1 MKNALTAFLAVL
13 ILSAAISLPAA
24 AQIGKRFPSE
34 RKVVTDPVTG
44 VELVF
49 LTTGEAGDSKI
60 YQTHNQWT
68 ADSQW
73 LVFRSNRVKGEAMAV
88 HEKNGDIVQITEGG
102 YRGMLNV
109 ARKSMNLYL
118 MRWAGKQ
125 EGDATMEIVRVDL
138 GKLFADS
145 EKGKLKGADAY
156 QTVCGV
162 IPAEMRGDGDMV
174 LDADEEWAWFRVGR
188 EEAGRHLP
196 EGTYDIEMDNDQVF
210 ITQKLEISN
219 GKASIV
225 AGSTESVLFPEI
237 LQAGGS
243 VIVDTRLSNVANM
256 SLEINDDA
264 TAFLKQDIV
273 PGKIYRFVLQD
284 FGKGAYDIKVAADG
298 KYRTKTI
305 YR

>member
-125 EGDATMEIVRVDL
+125 EGERNL
-138 GKLFADS
+138 LS
-145 EKGKLKGADAY
+145 EHAP
-156 QTVCGV
+156 Q
-162 IPAEMRGDGDMV
+162 E
-174 LDADEEWAWFRVGR
+174 
-188 EEAGRHLP
+188 
-196 EGTYDIEMDNDQVF
+196 
-210 ITQKLEISN
+210 
-219 GKASIV
+219 
-225 AGSTESVLFPEI
+225 
-237 LQAGGS
+237 
-243 VIVDTRLSNVANM
+243 
-256 SLEINDDA
+256 
-264 TAFLKQDIV
+264 
-273 PGKIYRFVLQD
+273 
-284 FGKGAYDIKVAADG
+284 
-298 KYRTKTI
+298 
-305 YR
+305 

>member
-1 MKNALTAFLAVL
+1 MKSFIGKTAF
-13 ILSAAISLPAA
+13 ILGLMA
-24 AQIGKRFPSE
+24 
-34 RKVVTDPVTG
+34 
-44 VELVF
+44 
-49 LTTGEAGDSKI
+49 TT
-60 YQTHNQWT
+60 
-68 ADSQW
+68 
-73 LVFRSNRVKGEAMAV
+73 L
-88 HEKNGDIVQITEGG
+88 
-102 YRGMLNV
+102 V
-109 ARKSMNLYL
+109 ARANNLDSIL
-118 MRWAGKQ
+118 VVPHFSAFPAFILQTDELKQ
-125 EGDATMEIVRVDL
+125 ETQVRIWDAKGGLVWSQSVSPNAND
-138 GKLFADS
+138 KLFN
-145 EKGKLKGADAY
+145 L
-156 QTVCGV
+156 
-162 IPAEMRGDGDMV
+162 
-174 LDADEEWAWFRVGR
+174 
-188 EEAGRHLP
+188 RHLP